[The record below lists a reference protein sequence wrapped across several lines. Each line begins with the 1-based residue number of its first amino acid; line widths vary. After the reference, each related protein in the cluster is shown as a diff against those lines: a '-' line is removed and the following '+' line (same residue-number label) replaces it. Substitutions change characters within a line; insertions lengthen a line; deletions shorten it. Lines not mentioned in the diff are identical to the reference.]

1 MANRNFASGGK
12 LYSMHVM
19 PILVDTTFLIGSAG
33 SVSSVVGPLIR
44 SVSHMSTGVYK
55 ISLTNNFNRL
65 FQAHGSTQSPPSGLS
80 GILGIEIQNNP
91 NPSVQNLADPSL
103 TIKCLN
109 AAGALADPAS
119 GASISVL
126 LYLSNSSVVIAG
138 E

>member
-12 LYSMHVM
+12 IYSMHVM
-19 PILVDTTFLIGSAG
+19 PVLVDTTFLIGSAG

-55 ISLTNNFNRL
+55 ISLVNNFNRL

-80 GILGIEIQNNP
+80 GILAIQCQNNP

-103 TIKCLN
+103 TIKCLD

-119 GASISVL
+119 GASVSVL
-126 LYLSNSSVVIAG
+126 MYLSNSSVVIAG